1 MAHLPVLDHVVYFGG
16 NCTLVWANKV
26 TFYMLLPVLAAY
38 THFIL
43 MQFCFFSTSKCSLST
58 SRCWCKNVQDDSKP
72 IRYTTSAAKQWQ
84 SIKTFEIPEHMKK
97 MPPYQPYS
105 VILSVLAILLYFG
118 VLREENDMDEL
129 LGLSLYERMPGLE
142 EKNIRIAID
151 YEKSLGRS
159 TTELERRLVDLEQT
173 GSG

>member
-1 MAHLPVLDHVVYFGG
+1 MVAI
-16 NCTLVWANKV
+16 N
-26 TFYMLLPVLAAY
+26 LLKRITTQYRSKTASLWLLWGEKSSLY
-38 THFIL
+38 N
-43 MQFCFFSTSKCSLST
+43 QYFCFFSTSKCSLST